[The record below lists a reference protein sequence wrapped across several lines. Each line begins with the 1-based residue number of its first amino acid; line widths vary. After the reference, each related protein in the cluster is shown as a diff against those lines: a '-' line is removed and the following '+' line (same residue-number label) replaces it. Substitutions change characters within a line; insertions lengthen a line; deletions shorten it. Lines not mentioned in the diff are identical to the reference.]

1 MLTIFR
7 YQFRAQ
13 IRDGAGPAIIQA
25 LSAEKN
31 QIDSE
36 LLRDAVLFLKIYQ
49 FGNQIF
55 VYLESELQISTL
67 NLPKSI
73 SDLLCTWPGKIQ
85 IRKSVPMMDI
95 FHDGI
100 PRTDAVWRASD
111 VPRKSIGSIIY
122 LRPEKYCS
130 YVFYHFQLQEEGL
143 RKFNK
148 YYLIGAHENCLFS
161 YQEVP
166 AEIDSSNIGSI
177 LTTNNSPE
185 NWAEL
190 MGQHFQP
197 WQEEAGIEIAWKAMD
212 EIYAY
217 LAVPRY

>member
-1 MLTIFR
+1 MRIFR

-13 IRDGAGPAIIQA
+13 IKDGAGPAITQA

-31 QIDSE
+31 QIDRE
-36 LLRDAVLFLKIYQ
+36 LLRDAVILLRIYQ
-49 FGNQIF
+49 FGNQMF
-55 VYLESELQISTL
+55 VYLESERQISNL

-73 SDLLCTWPGKIQ
+73 SDLLFAWPGQIQ

-111 VPRKSIGSIIY
+111 IPRNSIGSIIY

-197 WQEEAGIEIAWKAMD
+197 WQEGIGMEIAWKAMD

>member
-13 IRDGAGPAIIQA
+13 IKDGAGPAITQA
-25 LSAEKN
+25 LSAKKN
-31 QIDSE
+31 QIDRE
-36 LLRDAVLFLKIYQ
+36 LLRDAVLFLKFFR
-49 FGNQIF
+49 FGNQMF
-55 VYLESELQISTL
+55 VYLESKRQISDF
-67 NLPKSI
+67 NPPKSI
-73 SDLLCTWPGKIQ
+73 SDMLVAWPGQIQ

-122 LRPEKYCS
+122 LRPEKYCG

-166 AEIDSSNIGSI
+166 AEIDRGNIGSI

-217 LAVPRY
+217 LAVPRF

>member
-1 MLTIFR
+1 MRIFR

-13 IRDGAGPAIIQA
+13 IKDGAGPAITQA

-31 QIDSE
+31 QIDRE
-36 LLRDAVLFLKIYQ
+36 LLRDAVILLRIYQ
-49 FGNQIF
+49 FGNQMG
-55 VYLESELQISTL
+55 VYLESERQISNL

-73 SDLLCTWPGKIQ
+73 SDLLFAWPGQIQ

-111 VPRKSIGSIIY
+111 IPRKSIGSIIY

-166 AEIDSSNIGSI
+166 AEIDNSNIGSI

-197 WQEEAGIEIAWKAMD
+197 WQEGIGMEIAWKAMD